1 MPDRI
6 VIAKIKKSAA
16 SEVWVTLEEY
26 HGQRSV
32 HVREYFHPADNPEWL
47 PTKKGVTI
55 PPELL
60 GQAVDAAEALAKRDI
75 VGVVAELDR
84 GKKARLRF
92 AIAEFQRHIYGEL
105 RIYYIQDA
113 NSKDWKPGK
122 GVTLPLSVLGRLA
135 EALRMAEDH
144 LDGH

>member
-1 MPDRI
+1 MPDKI
-6 VIAKIKKSAA
+6 VIDKIKKSAV

-26 HGQRSV
+26 QGQRLV

-60 GQAVDAAEALAKRDI
+60 GKAVDAAEALAKRSA
-75 VGVVAELDR
+75 VGIVAELDR
-84 GKKARLRF
+84 GNRAKLCF

-105 RIYYIQDA
+105 RIYYVENAD
-113 NSKDWKPGK
+113 SKDWKPGK
-122 GVTLPLSVLGRLA
+122 GVTLPLAVLGRLA
-135 EALRMAEDH
+135 EALHMAEDY
-144 LDGH
+144 LDSQ